1 MLRWFF
7 YVFLFTVAL
16 LLKYLRDG
24 SCYHRLETNEPALKD
39 VPEFRFAK
47 RFSEVTYKEL
57 EPYLDLDYE
66 SSYIYNIV
74 QFDLVI
80 VEVKVR
86 VKAKETELWW
96 SHTNLI
102 IIGAGYR

>member
-1 MLRWFF
+1 MTLHEWLQTT
-7 YVFLFTVAL
+7 YFTSNCCIDIVAV
-16 LLKYLRDG
+16 YDDG
-24 SCYHRLETNEPALKD
+24 LCYHRLETNEPALKD

-57 EPYLDLDYE
+57 QPYLDFDYE
-66 SSYIYNIV
+66 SSYIYNIL

-86 VKAKETELWW
+86 VKSKEAEL
-96 SHTNLI
+96 
-102 IIGAGYR
+102 

>member
-1 MLRWFF
+1 MTLHEWLQTT
-7 YVFLFTVAL
+7 YFTSNCCIDIVAV
-16 LLKYLRDG
+16 YDDG
-24 SCYHRLETNEPALKD
+24 SCYHRLKTGETALKD

-47 RFSEVTYKEL
+47 RYSEVTYKEL

-66 SSYIYNIV
+66 SSYIYNIP

-86 VKAKETELWW
+86 VKAKETEL
-96 SHTNLI
+96 
-102 IIGAGYR
+102 